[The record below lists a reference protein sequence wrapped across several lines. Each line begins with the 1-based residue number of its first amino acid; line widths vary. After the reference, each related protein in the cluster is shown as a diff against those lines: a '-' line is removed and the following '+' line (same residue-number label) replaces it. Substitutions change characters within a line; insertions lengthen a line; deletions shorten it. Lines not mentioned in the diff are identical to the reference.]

1 MQRQRQHL
9 GGICGSLEKTQKEQ
23 DKSRRAVGLC
33 TRSVCVRNR
42 NKSEVLEYKPGCL
55 WVLTTHEE
63 DAASVSLRTL
73 GRITGSPLGC
83 KQNHLGVGTFKNNW
97 CVGHPKSLLHCLGI
111 RFLKSPWKW
120 KCQSL
125 SHVQLF
131 GTPWTVVHQAPLSM
145 GFSKQ
150 EYWSGLPFP
159 SPGIFLAQGSN
170 PGLLSLA
177 HWSNKRCPLDRDWF
191 CRLPLRVT
199 LAKST
204 YNDWPMQRKRGTERF
219 LRIMTEPQD
228 HKDTSRRHDIPQV
241 RCHLPSYKNLI
252 LTSC

>member
-1 MQRQRQHL
+1 MERAEGPFFQCLGSSEKSFVPQWSLLQFVRNQTKVRNAKRQRQHL
-9 GGICGSLEKTQKEQ
+9 GGIRGSLEKTQKEQ

-83 KQNHLGVGTFKNNW
+83 KQNHLGMGTFKNNW
-97 CVGHPKSLLHCLGI
+97 CVGHPKSLLHCLGM

-131 GTPWTVVHQAPLSM
+131 GSPWTVVHQAPLSM

-170 PGLLSLA
+170 PGLLITSTLEQQ
-177 HWSNKRCPLDRDWF
+177 KV
-191 CRLPLRVT
+191 PLR
-199 LAKST
+199 
-204 YNDWPMQRKRGTERF
+204 QG
-219 LRIMTEPQD
+219 
-228 HKDTSRRHDIPQV
+228 
-241 RCHLPSYKNLI
+241 LI
-252 LTSC
+252 LQITTQSYTSKIHI